1 MKKTFTS
8 ACWIAWLSV
17 QLAPAAELVVDKIVA
32 GGSASP
38 ALSGAKLLFS
48 DYFDTNPFE
57 KASPRWSVVKFYHY
71 GFYWSGF
78 GWDPVHDANLGGAA
92 AGLPA
97 SDGNTLVAFSTGHIE
112 LLGNAPLKLPAKGEL
127 SFDFC
132 IRHRA
137 KPEGTVVMAQQFVT
151 QPDQQAVSVSFQVNP
166 AGQMAWKGGGTPEHP
181 QTLQPGVWYSFT
193 TRVTKTNGVLSL
205 ESEIH
210 RAADGSLIARAPLRS
225 ETVPGAVPETFKPGI
240 QLDLSPEGYWSRL
253 VEIDNVTFFEN

>member
-112 LLGNAPLKLPAKGEL
+112 LL
-127 SFDFC
+127 
-132 IRHRA
+132 
-137 KPEGTVVMAQQFVT
+137 
-151 QPDQQAVSVSFQVNP
+151 
-166 AGQMAWKGGGTPEHP
+166 
-181 QTLQPGVWYSFT
+181 
-193 TRVTKTNGVLSL
+193 LSL
-205 ESEIH
+205 IH
-210 RAADGSLIARAPLRS
+210 I
-225 ETVPGAVPETFKPGI
+225 
-240 QLDLSPEGYWSRL
+240 
-253 VEIDNVTFFEN
+253 